1 MFPLLCS
8 SPHRLNSITKLNRS
22 CIHFPFLDFS
32 HPTNITEKICHLY
45 RTREKRLLPVPW
57 LEDFSFHMN
66 DIFTRLKIVGKEKTQ
81 GGLTD
86 DITNMTAIFK
96 AHAECQRPRTVL
108 IEGDPGMGKTTY
120 CQKLAYDWATK
131 QGDWDSSF
139 PEIEVLLF
147 LKCHEIK
154 SDIWKAIDD
163 QLLPEEMDDQAK
175 KRFFKFIRENQS
187 KVLLV
192 LDGLDEAD
200 PRNRKMFFN
209 LVQGKEL
216 SDCFIVLTARHE
228 AGREVRRYCDTL
240 WEIVGFTKEDAKS
253 FIQKYF
259 KNIHKEDLA
268 RTLIEMVCPLPPSVN
283 SGMAKELEGLT
294 RNPLNTALLCVMWE
308 DFEGVFPKSR
318 TQLYIEIV
326 LCVLRRYEQKQ
337 GLSSENEDLLS
348 VYKEDLLYL
357 GEMALLSLHKG
368 ELYFEE
374 HKSDVRF
381 IAISKFGFLS
391 LQAANSK
398 REVRVRYAFLH
409 KSFQEFF
416 SGFYLAC
423 KLIEGDID
431 CESVVT
437 DHRYNYELKQV
448 FLFFTGILASTSEQT
463 SESLVKSMAVNINF
477 VSLKSHKDVS
487 ERVLF
492 ALESLSEYPSLLRTL
507 GEHLNFTDLYLT
519 EGTLNDDDDDDDDD
533 DIFVL
538 WRIKVRAIL
547 LGNSDAV
554 SVSQVLAANS
564 SLTSLDL
571 SGNAI
576 SQSGA
581 SCLSHSLI
589 ANSSLTS
596 LYLSGN
602 IIGDDGAS
610 CLSQSLIA
618 NSSLTTLDLS
628 GCSISQSGASC
639 LSHALITNSSLTS
652 LYLCENDIGDDGA
665 ACLTQAL
672 KVNCYLTNLDVSE
685 NGISESGASF
695 FSQVL
700 SANSSLTRLCLR
712 QNRIGVDG
720 ASSLFKALAANSSLT
735 SFDLS
740 RNSIGEDGAACFSQ
754 ALAATSSLSNLDLSR
769 NSIGE
774 DGVACLSQALA
785 ASSSL
790 SNLDLRG
797 NRIGD
802 GGAACLS
809 QALAAS
815 SSLSYLDLSGNRIG
829 NGGAACLSQALAAN
843 SSLSNLVLHGNS
855 IGDDG
860 AASLSQALKA
870 NSFLT
875 NLNLRWNSICQTGAS
890 CLSQALSVNSSLT
903 NLVLSG
909 NRIGDGGAVCLS
921 QALAD
926 NSSLS
931 NLDLSGNGI
940 GDDGAASL
948 FQCLTANS
956 SLTNLNLS
964 SNYICESGTSCLV
977 QAFSAI
983 SSLTSLDLS
992 MNRIGDDGAVW
1003 LSKAL
1008 VPNSSLTS
1016 LDLSMNRIGDD
1027 GAVWLSKALV
1037 ANCSL
1042 TYLNLRSNRIGF
1054 SGHAALVKTK
1064 KLKKTVKVKM

>member
-8 SPHRLNSITKLNRS
+8 SPHKLNSITKLNRA
-22 CIHFPFLDFS
+22 CIHFPFPDFS

-66 DIFTRLKIVGKEKTQ
+66 DIFTRLKIVSKEKTQ

-154 SDIWKAIDD
+154 SDIWEAIDD

-268 RTLIEMVCPLPPSVN
+268 RTLIEMVCPLPRSVN
-283 SGMAKELEGLT
+283 SGVTKDLEGLT
-294 RNPLNTALLCVMWE
+294 KNPLNTTLLCVMWE

-318 TQLYIEIV
+318 TRLYIEIV
-326 LCVLRRYEQKQ
+326 LCVLRRYERKQ
-337 GLSSENEDLLS
+337 GLSSENEDLLT

-357 GEMALLSLHKG
+357 GGMALQSLRKG
-368 ELYFEE
+368 EFYFEE
-374 HKSDVRF
+374 HKSDPRL
-381 IAISKFGFLS
+381 IALSKFGFLS
-391 LQAANSK
+391 LQAAKNK

-423 KLIEGDID
+423 KLVEGDID

-437 DHRYNYELKQV
+437 DRRYYYELKQV
-448 FLFFTGILASTSEQT
+448 FLFFIEILASKSEET
-463 SESLVKSMAVNINF
+463 SESLVKSMAFNINSIQLDSIS
-477 VSLKSHKDVS
+477 SLKSATDVS
-487 ERVLF
+487 NRVLF
-492 ALESLSEYPSLLRTL
+492 ALSCLSEYPSLLRTL
-507 GEHLNFTDLYLT
+507 GKHLNFTYLYLSD
-519 EGTLNDDDDDDDDD
+519 GVLNEEYDCDDDDGDDDDG
-533 DIFVL
+533 FVL
-538 WRIKVRAIL
+538 FSFRFKSSP
-547 LGNSDAV
+547 LGNSDAA
-554 SVSQVLAANS
+554 SVSQVLKANS

-576 SQSGA
+576 RQSGA
-581 SCLSHSLI
+581 SCLSDALI

-596 LYLSGN
+596 LCLSGN
-602 IIGDDGAS
+602 EIGDDGAS
-610 CLSQSLIA
+610 CLSQALIV

-628 GCSISQSGASC
+628 RCSISQSGASC
-639 LSHALITNSSLTS
+639 LSHALEANSSLRCFDLS
-652 LYLCENDIGDDGA
+652 QNSIGEDGA

-672 KVNCYLTNLDVSE
+672 KANCCLTNVDLSE

-700 SANSSLTRLCLR
+700 LGNSSLTTLCLR
-712 QNRIGVDG
+712 RNGVGVDA
-720 ASSLFKALAANSSLT
+720 ASCLSKALAANSSLT
-735 SFDLS
+735 SFDVS
-740 RNSIGEDGAACFSQ
+740 WNSIGED
-754 ALAATSSLSNLDLSR
+754 
-769 NSIGE
+769 
-774 DGVACLSQALA
+774 
-785 ASSSL
+785 
-790 SNLDLRG
+790 
-797 NRIGD
+797 
-802 GGAACLS
+802 GAACLS
-809 QALAAS
+809 QALAATS
-815 SSLSYLDLSGNRIG
+815 SISYLGLSGNIIG
-829 NGGAACLSQALAAN
+829 DSGAVCLSQALKAT
-843 SSLSNLVLHGNS
+843 SSLTNLDLCGNR

-860 AASLSQALKA
+860 AASLSEALKV
-870 NSFLT
+870 NFFLT
-875 NLNLRWNSICQTGAS
+875 NLDLGWNSIGEYGAA

-903 NLVLSG
+903 YLDLSC
-909 NRIGDGGAVCLS
+909 NSIGDGGAVCLS
-921 QALAD
+921 QALAE
-926 NSSLS
+926 NSFLS

-948 FQCLTANS
+948 FQALTANS

-964 SNYICESGTSCLV
+964 SNFICESVTSCLV
-977 QAFSAI
+977 QAFSGI

-992 MNRIGDDGAVW
+992 VNRIGDDGAVC
-1003 LSKAL
+1003 LS
-1008 VPNSSLTS
+1008 
-1016 LDLSMNRIGDD
+1016 R
-1027 GAVWLSKALV
+1027 ALV
-1037 ANCSL
+1037 ANSSL
-1042 TYLNLRSNRIGF
+1042 TYLNLRLNPFGVSGF
-1054 SGHAALVKTK
+1054 AALIKTK
-1064 KLKKTVKVKM
+1064 KLNKTVKVKI

>member
-8 SPHRLNSITKLNRS
+8 SPHKLNSITKLNRA
-22 CIHFPFLDFS
+22 CIHFPFPDFS

-66 DIFTRLKIVGKEKTQ
+66 DIFTRLKIVSKEKTQ

-154 SDIWKAIDD
+154 SDIWEAIDD

-268 RTLIEMVCPLPPSVN
+268 RTLIEMVCPLPRSVN
-283 SGMAKELEGLT
+283 SGVTKDLEGLT
-294 RNPLNTALLCVMWE
+294 KNPLNTTLLCVMWE

-318 TQLYIEIV
+318 TRLYIEIV
-326 LCVLRRYEQKQ
+326 LCVLRRYERKQ
-337 GLSSENEDLLS
+337 GLSSENEDLLT

-357 GEMALLSLHKG
+357 GGMALQSLRKG
-368 ELYFEE
+368 EFYFEE
-374 HKSDVRF
+374 HKSDPRL
-381 IAISKFGFLS
+381 IALSKFGFLS
-391 LQAANSK
+391 LQAANNK

-423 KLIEGDID
+423 KLVEGDID

-437 DHRYNYELKQV
+437 DRRYYYELKQV
-448 FLFFTGILASTSEQT
+448 FLFFIEILVSKSEET
-463 SESLVKSMAVNINF
+463 SESLVKSMAFNINSIQLDSIS
-477 VSLKSHKDVS
+477 SLKSATDVS
-487 ERVLF
+487 NRVLF
-492 ALESLSEYPSLLRTL
+492 ALSCLSEYPSLLRTL
-507 GEHLNFTDLYLT
+507 GKHLNFTYLYLSD
-519 EGTLNDDDDDDDDD
+519 GVLNEEYDCDDDDGDDDDG
-533 DIFVL
+533 FVL
-538 WRIKVRAIL
+538 FSFRFKSSP
-547 LGNSDAV
+547 LGNSDAA
-554 SVSQVLAANS
+554 SVSQVLKANS

-576 SQSGA
+576 RQSGA
-581 SCLSHSLI
+581 SCLSDALI

-596 LYLSGN
+596 LCLSGN
-602 IIGDDGAS
+602 EIGDDGAS
-610 CLSQSLIA
+610 CLSQALIV

-628 GCSISQSGASC
+628 RCSISQSGASC
-639 LSHALITNSSLTS
+639 LSHALEANSSLRCFDLS
-652 LYLCENDIGDDGA
+652 QNSIGEDGA

-672 KVNCYLTNLDVSE
+672 KANCCLTNVDLSE

-700 SANSSLTRLCLR
+700 LGNSSLTTLCLR
-712 QNRIGVDG
+712 RNGVGVDA
-720 ASSLFKALAANSSLT
+720 ASCLSKALAANSSLT

-740 RNSIGEDGAACFSQ
+740 WNSIGED
-754 ALAATSSLSNLDLSR
+754 
-769 NSIGE
+769 
-774 DGVACLSQALA
+774 
-785 ASSSL
+785 
-790 SNLDLRG
+790 
-797 NRIGD
+797 
-802 GGAACLS
+802 GAACLS
-809 QALAAS
+809 QALAATS
-815 SSLSYLDLSGNRIG
+815 SISYLGLSGNI
-829 NGGAACLSQALAAN
+829 
-843 SSLSNLVLHGNS
+843 
-855 IGDDG
+855 IGDSG
-860 AASLSQALKA
+860 AVCLSQALKA
-870 NSFLT
+870 TSSLTNLDLCGNRIGDDGATSLSEALKVNFFLT
-875 NLNLRWNSICQTGAS
+875 NLDLGWNSIGEYGAA

-903 NLVLSG
+903 YLDLSC
-909 NRIGDGGAVCLS
+909 NSIGDGGAVCLS
-921 QALAD
+921 QALAE
-926 NSSLS
+926 NSFLS
-931 NLDLSGNGI
+931 NLNLSGNGI

-948 FQCLTANS
+948 FQALTANS

-964 SNYICESGTSCLV
+964 SNFICESVTSCLV
-977 QAFSAI
+977 QAFSGI

-992 MNRIGDDGAVW
+992 VNRIGDDGAVC
-1003 LSKAL
+1003 LS
-1008 VPNSSLTS
+1008 
-1016 LDLSMNRIGDD
+1016 R
-1027 GAVWLSKALV
+1027 ALV
-1037 ANCSL
+1037 ANSSL
-1042 TYLNLRSNRIGF
+1042 TYLNLRLNPFGVSGF
-1054 SGHAALVKTK
+1054 AALIKTK
-1064 KLKKTVKVKM
+1064 KLNKTVKVKI

>member
-8 SPHRLNSITKLNRS
+8 SPHKLNSITKLNRA
-22 CIHFPFLDFS
+22 CIHFPFPDFS
-32 HPTNITEKICHLY
+32 HPTNITEKICHFY

-154 SDIWKAIDD
+154 SDIWEAIDD
-163 QLLPEEMDDQAK
+163 QLLPEETDDQAK

-200 PRNRKMFFN
+200 PRNRKIFFN

-240 WEIVGFTKEDAKS
+240 WEIVGFTKEDAKN

-268 RTLIEMVCPLPPSVN
+268 RTLIEMVCPLPRSVN
-283 SGMAKELEGLT
+283 SGVTKDLEGLT
-294 RNPLNTALLCVMWE
+294 KNPLNTTLLCVMWE

-318 TQLYIEIV
+318 TRLYIEIV
-326 LCVLRRYEQKQ
+326 LCVLRRYERKQ
-337 GLSSENEDLLS
+337 GLSSENEDLLT

-357 GEMALLSLHKG
+357 GGMALQSLRKG
-368 ELYFEE
+368 EFYFEE
-374 HKSDVRF
+374 RKSDPRL
-381 IAISKFGFLS
+381 IALSKFGFLS
-391 LQAANSK
+391 LQAANNK

-423 KLIEGDID
+423 KLVEGDID

-437 DHRYNYELKQV
+437 DRRYYYELKQV
-448 FLFFTGILASTSEQT
+448 FLFFIEILASKSEET
-463 SESLVKSMAVNINF
+463 SESLVKSMAFNINSIQLDSIS
-477 VSLKSHKDVS
+477 SLKSATDVS
-487 ERVLF
+487 NRVLF
-492 ALESLSEYPSLLRTL
+492 ALSCLSEYPSLLRTL
-507 GEHLNFTDLYLT
+507 GKHLNFTYLYLSD
-519 EGTLNDDDDDDDDD
+519 GVLNEEYDCDDDDG
-533 DIFVL
+533 FVL
-538 WRIKVRAIL
+538 FSLRLKSSP
-547 LGNSDAV
+547 LGNSDAA
-554 SVSQVLAANS
+554 SVSQVLKANS

-576 SQSGA
+576 RQCGA
-581 SCLSHSLI
+581 SCLSDALI

-596 LYLSGN
+596 LCLSGN
-602 IIGDDGAS
+602 EIGDDGAS
-610 CLSQSLIA
+610 CLSQALIV

-628 GCSISQSGASC
+628 RCSISQSGASC
-639 LSHALITNSSLTS
+639 LSHALEANSSLRCFDLS
-652 LYLCENDIGDDGA
+652 QNSIGEDGA

-672 KVNCYLTNLDVSE
+672 KANCCLTSVDLSE

-700 SANSSLTRLCLR
+700 LGNSSLTRLCLR
-712 QNRIGVDG
+712 RNGVGVDA
-720 ASSLFKALAANSSLT
+720 ASCLSKVLAANSSLT

-740 RNSIGEDGAACFSQ
+740 W
-754 ALAATSSLSNLDLSR
+754 
-769 NSIGE
+769 
-774 DGVACLSQALA
+774 
-785 ASSSL
+785 
-790 SNLDLRG
+790 
-797 NRIGD
+797 
-802 GGAACLS
+802 
-809 QALAAS
+809 
-815 SSLSYLDLSGNRIG
+815 
-829 NGGAACLSQALAAN
+829 
-843 SSLSNLVLHGNS
+843 NS

-860 AASLSQALKA
+860 AASLSEALKVNFFLTNLDLGGNSIGEDGAACLSQALAVNSSLTYLDLRCNSISDGGAVCLSQALKA
-870 NSFLT
+870 TSSLTNLDLCGNRIGDDGAASLSEALKVNFFLT
-875 NLNLRWNSICQTGAS
+875 NLDLGWNSIGEDGAA

-903 NLVLSG
+903 YLDLSC
-909 NRIGDGGAVCLS
+909 NSIGDGGAVCLS
-921 QALAD
+921 QALAE

-931 NLDLSGNGI
+931 NLNLSGNGI

-948 FQCLTANS
+948 FQALTANS

-964 SNYICESGTSCLV
+964 SNFICESVTSCVV

-992 MNRIGDDGAVW
+992 V
-1003 LSKAL
+1003 
-1008 VPNSSLTS
+1008 
-1016 LDLSMNRIGDD
+1016 NRIGDD

-1037 ANCSL
+1037 ANSSL
-1042 TYLNLRSNRIGF
+1042 TYLNLGLNPIGV
-1054 SGHAALVKTK
+1054 SGLAALIKTK
-1064 KLKKTVKVKM
+1064 KLNKTVKVKI

>member
-8 SPHRLNSITKLNRS
+8 SPHKLNSITKLNRA
-22 CIHFPFLDFS
+22 CIHFPFPDFS

-66 DIFTRLKIVGKEKTQ
+66 DIFTRLKIVSKEKTQ

-154 SDIWKAIDD
+154 SDIWEAIDD

-268 RTLIEMVCPLPPSVN
+268 RTLIEMVCPLPRSVN
-283 SGMAKELEGLT
+283 SGVTKDLEGLT
-294 RNPLNTALLCVMWE
+294 KNPLNTTLLCVMWE

-318 TQLYIEIV
+318 TRLYIEIV
-326 LCVLRRYEQKQ
+326 LCVLRRYERKQ
-337 GLSSENEDLLS
+337 GLSSENEDLLT

-357 GEMALLSLHKG
+357 GGMALQSLRKG
-368 ELYFEE
+368 EFYFEE
-374 HKSDVRF
+374 HKSDPRL
-381 IAISKFGFLS
+381 IALSKFGFLS
-391 LQAANSK
+391 LQAAKNK

-423 KLIEGDID
+423 KLVEGDID

-437 DHRYNYELKQV
+437 DRRYYYELKQV
-448 FLFFTGILASTSEQT
+448 FLFFIEILASKSEET
-463 SESLVKSMAVNINF
+463 SESLVKSMAFNINSIQLDSIS
-477 VSLKSHKDVS
+477 SLKSATDVS
-487 ERVLF
+487 NRVLF
-492 ALESLSEYPSLLRTL
+492 ALSCLSEYPSLLRTL
-507 GEHLNFTDLYLT
+507 GKHLNFTYLYLSD
-519 EGTLNDDDDDDDDD
+519 GVLNEEYDCDDDDGDDDDG
-533 DIFVL
+533 FVL
-538 WRIKVRAIL
+538 FSFRFKSSP
-547 LGNSDAV
+547 LGNSDAA
-554 SVSQVLAANS
+554 SVSQVLKANS

-576 SQSGA
+576 RQSGA
-581 SCLSHSLI
+581 SCLSDALI

-596 LYLSGN
+596 LCLSGN
-602 IIGDDGAS
+602 EIGDDGAS
-610 CLSQSLIA
+610 CLSQALIV

-628 GCSISQSGASC
+628 RCSISQSGASC
-639 LSHALITNSSLTS
+639 LSHALEANSSLRCFDLS
-652 LYLCENDIGDDGA
+652 QNSIGEDGA

-672 KVNCYLTNLDVSE
+672 KANCCLTNVDLSE

-700 SANSSLTRLCLR
+700 LGNSSLTTLCLR
-712 QNRIGVDG
+712 RNGVGVDA
-720 ASSLFKALAANSSLT
+720 ASCLSKALAANSSLT

-740 RNSIGEDGAACFSQ
+740 WNSIGED
-754 ALAATSSLSNLDLSR
+754 
-769 NSIGE
+769 
-774 DGVACLSQALA
+774 
-785 ASSSL
+785 
-790 SNLDLRG
+790 
-797 NRIGD
+797 
-802 GGAACLS
+802 GAACLS
-809 QALAAS
+809 QALAATS
-815 SSLSYLDLSGNRIG
+815 SISYLGLSGNIIG
-829 NGGAACLSQALAAN
+829 DSGAVCLSQALKAT
-843 SSLSNLVLHGNS
+843 SSLTNLDLCGNR

-860 AASLSQALKA
+860 AASLSEALKV
-870 NSFLT
+870 NFFLT
-875 NLNLRWNSICQTGAS
+875 NLDLCWNSIGEYGAA

-903 NLVLSG
+903 YLDLSC
-909 NRIGDGGAVCLS
+909 NSIGDGGAVCLS
-921 QALAD
+921 QALAE
-926 NSSLS
+926 NSFLS
-931 NLDLSGNGI
+931 NLNLSGNGI

-948 FQCLTANS
+948 FQALTANS

-964 SNYICESGTSCLV
+964 SNFICESVTSCLV
-977 QAFSAI
+977 QAFSGI

-992 MNRIGDDGAVW
+992 VNRIGDDGAVC
-1003 LSKAL
+1003 LS
-1008 VPNSSLTS
+1008 
-1016 LDLSMNRIGDD
+1016 R
-1027 GAVWLSKALV
+1027 ALV
-1037 ANCSL
+1037 ANSSL
-1042 TYLNLRSNRIGF
+1042 TYLNLRLNPFGVSGF
-1054 SGHAALVKTK
+1054 AALIKTK
-1064 KLKKTVKVKM
+1064 KLNKTVKVKI